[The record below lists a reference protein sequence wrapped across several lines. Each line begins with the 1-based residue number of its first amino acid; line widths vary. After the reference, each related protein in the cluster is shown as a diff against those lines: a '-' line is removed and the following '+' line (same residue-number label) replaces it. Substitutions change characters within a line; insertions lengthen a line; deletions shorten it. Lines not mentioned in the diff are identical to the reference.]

1 MRLKLGIKD
10 NSNNNLLQTDLRKVN
25 YLNRLDWE
33 LEDANTRYF
42 THNYHP
48 YSAKYIPQIPHY
60 LITNLTKRNDLILD
74 NFVGSGTT
82 LVESKILGRHAI
94 GVDINPLACLV
105 AKVKTTN
112 IHRLNLEK
120 ISAISRSIKE
130 DILKLRASGGYNN
143 NTLAFNLQNPES
155 INNNDYLLIN
165 IPHPNILKWFDKNV
179 IYELLTIKSKIDS
192 LEDNHIKDFLLVA
205 FSSILRSISNATSG
219 FGNLMINKQ
228 PPKKSNIY
236 EKFNQVVSLMAM
248 NMEQFNQLTK
258 KNNSTIRIFNHD
270 TRNLK
275 FIADETIDFIC
286 THPPYMA
293 SVPYAEYQKL
303 SLWWLGISQQELENK
318 LIGGRRARRDTP
330 ERFFQDMFM
339 TLIEMKRVL
348 HKKKYCCIVI
358 GNPVYNNKDWRLNE
372 IIKKDASDIGFT
384 LLKEITRRKYRLTMG
399 KMKQEFILIFKN

>member
-1 MRLKLGIKD
+1 MQNTRLKLGI
-10 NSNNNLLQTDLRKVN
+10 NSNPLQTDLRKVN
-25 YLNRLDWE
+25 YLVSLNWE

-60 LITNLTKRNDLILD
+60 LISNLTKRNDLILD
-74 NFVGSGTT
+74 NFLGSGTT

-112 IHRLNLEK
+112 IQKPDLEK
-120 ISAISRSIKE
+120 ISVISRSIKE
-130 DILKLRASGGYNN
+130 DILKLRGSGVYNSP
-143 NTLAFNLQNPES
+143 TFNLRKPES
-155 INNNDYLLIN
+155 IISDDYLRAN
-165 IPHPNILKWFDKNV
+165 IPHTNILKWFNIDV
-179 IYELLTIKSKIDS
+179 IYELLTIKLKIDS
-192 LEDNHIKDFLLVA
+192 IEENHIRDFLLVA
-205 FSSILRSISNATSG
+205 FSSILRSVSNATSG

-228 PPKKSNIY
+228 YPKKSNIY
-236 EKFNQVVSLMAM
+236 EKFNQVTNKMAT
-248 NMEQFNQLTK
+248 NMEEFNQVLK
-258 KNNSTIRIFNHD
+258 SNSNIKIFNHD

-275 FIADETIDFIC
+275 FIADETISFIC

-303 SLWWLGISQQELENK
+303 SLWWLGFSQQELENK

-330 ERFFQDMFM
+330 ERFFQDMST
-339 TLIEMKRVL
+339 TLTEMKRVL
-348 HKKKYCCIVI
+348 REKKYCCIII
-358 GNPVYNNKDWRLNE
+358 GNPVYNNRDWKLNE
-372 IIKKDASDIGFT
+372 IIKKDATDVGFT

-399 KMKQEFILIFKN
+399 KIKQEFILIFKN

>member
-1 MRLKLGIKD
+1 MQNTRLKLGI
-10 NSNNNLLQTDLRKVN
+10 NNNPLQTDLRKVN
-25 YLNRLDWE
+25 YLDSLDWE

-60 LITNLTKRNDLILD
+60 LVSNLTKRNDLVLD
-74 NFVGSGTT
+74 NFLGSGTT

-112 IHRLNLEK
+112 IQKADLEK

-130 DILKLRASGGYNN
+130 DILKLRGSSGYN
-143 NTLAFNLQNPES
+143 TPTFNLRKPES
-155 INNNDYLLIN
+155 IISNDYLLAN
-165 IPHPNILKWFDKNV
+165 IPHTNILKWFNIDV
-179 IYELLTIKSKIDS
+179 IYELLTIKLKIDS
-192 LEDNHIKDFLLVA
+192 IEENHIRDFLLVA
-205 FSSILRSISNATSG
+205 FSSILRSVSNATSG

-228 PPKKSNIY
+228 YPKKSNIY
-236 EKFNQVVSLMAM
+236 EKFNQVTNKMAT
-248 NMEQFNQLTK
+248 NMEEFNQVLK
-258 KNNSTIRIFNHD
+258 SNSNIKIFNHD

-275 FIADETIDFIC
+275 FIADETISFIC

-303 SLWWLGISQQELENK
+303 SLWWLGFSQQELENK
-318 LIGGRRARRDTP
+318 LIGGRRSRRDTP
-330 ERFFQDMFM
+330 DRFFQDMFM
-339 TLIEMKRVL
+339 TLTEMKRVL
-348 HKKKYCCIVI
+348 QKKKYCCIVI
-358 GNPVYNNKDWRLNE
+358 GNPVYNNRDWKLNE
-372 IIKKDASDIGFT
+372 IIKKDATNVGFT

-399 KMKQEFILIFKN
+399 KIKQEFILIFKN